1 MDSSRLSEAGFGMIE
16 VIIASALMIVVGLG
30 IASMIT
36 NMGNDQRRIMEY
48 SEQKTYSLT
57 LRTAALNP
65 IVLSKT
71 AATAPTGPN

>member
-1 MDSSRLSEAGFGMIE
+1 MRHPEAGFGLIE
-16 VIIASALMIVVGLG
+16 VIIASGLMMVVGLG

-48 SEQKTYSLT
+48 TEQKNYSLVV
-57 LRTAALNP
+57 RTATLNP
-65 IVLSKT
+65 VVLSKT